1 LKTRAVLFDMGGTLV
16 FATCSESETFRRI
29 LRSVGVARTKRDIE
43 EALSK
48 TKKELDA
55 EGFAEE
61 FGKIPREEFW
71 VRRDSCVLKHL
82 GIGDR
87 KGELARVLDRRWF
100 DFANF
105 KSYSDTQKTLERLRE
120 TGLRTGL
127 ISNGYEEEI
136 RSVLSKA
143 GLSTKMFDVVV
154 GADTV
159 HERKPHRDIFAYA
172 LRKLQVRPEEAIFVG
187 DRIDTDYKGAE
198 EAGIRSLLVLREKT
212 GTELKETRTISRLS
226 EIFNLI

>member
-16 FATCSESETFRRI
+16 FATCSESETFWRI
-29 LRSVGVARTKRDIE
+29 LRSVSITRTKRDIE

-71 VRRDSCVLKHL
+71 RRRDSRVLKHL
-82 GIGDR
+82 GIDDQ
-87 KGELARVLDRRWF
+87 KGELARVLDLRWF

-120 TGLRTGL
+120 TGLKTGL

-172 LRKLQVRPEEAIFVG
+172 LRKLRVRPEEAIFVG
-187 DRIDTDYKGAE
+187 DRIDTDYKGAG
-198 EAGIRSLLVLREKT
+198 EAGIRSLLILREKART
-212 GTELKETRTISRLS
+212 IPNGTRTITGLQ
-226 EIFNLI
+226 EIFNHL

>member
-29 LRSVGVARTKRDIE
+29 LRSVGIARTKRDIE

-55 EGFAEE
+55 EGFAEQ

-71 VRRDSCVLKHL
+71 KRRDSHVLKHL
-82 GIGDR
+82 GIDDQKR
-87 KGELARVLDRRWF
+87 ELARVLDRRWF

-105 KSYSDTQKTLERLRE
+105 KSYSDTQKSLERLRE
-120 TGLRTGL
+120 IGLRIGL

-136 RSVLSKA
+136 RSVLSIA
-143 GLSTKMFDVVV
+143 GLRMKMFDVVV

-172 LRKLQVRPEEAIFVG
+172 LRKLRVRPEEAIFVG

-198 EAGIRSLLVLREKT
+198 EAGLRSLLILREKPR
-212 GTELKETRTISRLS
+212 TELKETRAISRLS

>member
-29 LRSVGVARTKRDIE
+29 LRSVGITRTKRDIE
-43 EALSK
+43 GALSK
-48 TKKELDA
+48 AKKKLDA

-61 FGKIPREEFW
+61 FGKIPRKEFW
-71 VRRDSCVLKHL
+71 VRRDSRVLKHL
-82 GIGDR
+82 GVDDR

-105 KSYSDTQKTLERLRE
+105 KSYSDTKKTLERLRE

-127 ISNGYEEEI
+127 ISNCYEEEV

-172 LRKLQVRPEEAIFVG
+172 LRRLRVRPEEAIFVG

-198 EAGIRSLLVLREKT
+198 EAGIRSLLILREKPRR
-212 GTELKETRTISRLS
+212 ELKEMRTISRLS

>member
-1 LKTRAVLFDMGGTLV
+1 LKTKAVLFDMGGTLV

-29 LRSVGVARTKRDIE
+29 LRSVGIARTKRDIE

-48 TKKELDA
+48 AEKELDV
-55 EGFAEE
+55 ERFAEE
-61 FGKIPREEFW
+61 FGKIPRGEFW
-71 VRRDSCVLKHL
+71 VRRDSRVLKHL
-82 GIGDR
+82 GIDDQ

-105 KSYSDTQKTLERLRE
+105 KLYSDTQKTLQRLRE
-120 TGLRTGL
+120 IGLRIGL
-127 ISNGYEEEI
+127 VSNGYEEEI